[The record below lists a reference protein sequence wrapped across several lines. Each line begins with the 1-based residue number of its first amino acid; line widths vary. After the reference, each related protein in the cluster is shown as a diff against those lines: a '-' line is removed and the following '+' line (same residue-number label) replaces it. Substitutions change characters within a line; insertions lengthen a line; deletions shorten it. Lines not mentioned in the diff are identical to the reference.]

1 MVHEEPDEEGD
12 QPQCVFLPAPSLVF
26 LLHILHGWLVLLVFF
41 TAALSYICISS
52 AMGVLPAAQTAPAHF
67 PTLYVWTS
75 LHCLPLTLFSQPSLS
90 CFQITYSLIP
100 RTGQLLVGLAGYLP
114 SWLNSSSSSWSQYPG
129 LMLDP
134 ASVYVFLYVLLV
146 SFLLFLTSPNPSS
159 GLTLSSMKLASSTA
173 PLWTSLDLEFPTVS
187 LSVAYM
193 IILSAY
199 TSKPTVVELLL
210 RGVPAPKELT
220 VWAAS
225 QCYTIFHTRV
235 LIPLCIS
242 WQSENNEL
250 FLGFLHFQSDESSIV
265 NSG

>member
-1 MVHEEPDEEGD
+1 MCVPSSPFPGLPPAHSSWLTCPPRVFHSCSKLYLRILCHGCTSCSPDCSSSLPYIVCLD
-12 QPQCVFLPAPSLVF
+12 QPALFAF
-26 LLHILHGWLVLLVFF
+26 DLVL
-41 TAALSYICISS
+41 TAMVVLFPDNIQSCTKNRPVISWFS
-52 AMGVLPAAQTAPAHF
+52 
-67 PTLYVWTS
+67 W
-75 LHCLPLTLFSQPSLS
+75 LFSKL
-90 CFQITYSLIP
+90 
-100 RTGQLLVGLAGYLP
+100 
-114 SWLNSSSSSWSQYPG
+114 LNSSSSSWSPYPR

-173 PLWTSLDLEFPTVS
+173 PLWTSLDLEFPTGS

-220 VWAAS
+220 VCLSCLAMLYYFSHAS
-225 QCYTIFHTRV
+225 AN
-235 LIPLCIS
+235 S
-242 WQSENNEL
+242 S
-250 FLGFLHFQSDESSIV
+250 LHLLTVWE
-265 NSG
+265 